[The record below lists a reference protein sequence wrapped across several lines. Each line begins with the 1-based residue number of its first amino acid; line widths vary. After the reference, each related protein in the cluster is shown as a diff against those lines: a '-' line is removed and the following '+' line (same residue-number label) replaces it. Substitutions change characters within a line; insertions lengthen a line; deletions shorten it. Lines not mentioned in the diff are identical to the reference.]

1 MLRLTRWTMAHRR
14 TVVVLWIALA
24 LGLLAGSQALGTRA
38 SNDFSLPGT
47 PSQRAVDLLQSRF
60 PAQAGDSDQIVFRSR
75 AGATTAPAVRGVVV
89 PLLERVGRLPHV
101 TAVAS
106 PYAPGT
112 HAVSKDGTVAFATVT
127 FDEPAA
133 QLPKAAVE
141 RVIATAEAVRSPGLQ
156 VELGGQAIEQVEQTS
171 IGSATAVGLI
181 AAIVILLIALGSFI
195 AMGLPIISALL
206 GLGVGLGLIGLA
218 SRVVNLPSV
227 ASELALLIGL
237 GVGID
242 YALFIV
248 TRYRDA
254 YRENGGDVHA
264 AIELAMNS
272 AGRAVVFAGTTVVI
286 ALLGMFLLGVN
297 FLNGMAI
304 AASLGVIAVLAAS
317 LTLLP
322 ALLSITGARVG
333 KTRARARSRQGASN
347 QKPSTTPAFWARW
360 VGAIQRRPVL
370 AAVAA
375 TLLML
380 TLAAPVLGL
389 RFGNSDA
396 GNDPAG
402 QTSRQAY
409 DLLARGFGPGFNGP
423 LLLAVQLPGPGQTG
437 ALTRLRSAVAH
448 NPGVA
453 AVAPAQLNPARDV
466 AEIAAYPTTS
476 PQSEQTATLVNQ
488 LRDQVIPPIA
498 KATGATVDIGG
509 NTASGIDFSHVLSS
523 KLPLFIGIVVAL
535 SALLLMIVFRSLL
548 IPLQGAA
555 MNLLSIGASLG
566 VTQAI
571 FQRGWLGGLIG
582 IQPGPIGAFIP
593 VFLFAIVF
601 GLSMDY
607 EVFLVSRIHEQ
618 WLRRHDSSAAIREGF
633 TRTGRV
639 ITAAG
644 AVMVL
649 VFASFATNPGL
660 DLKLFGIA
668 LATAVLLD
676 AFVVRMILLPAVLQ
690 LLGRRTWAFP
700 TWLDRRLP
708 HLAIEPA
715 AETGPPPAP
724 TPIPALEGAT

>member
-1 MLRLTRWTMAHRR
+1 MLRLTRWTMAHRW
-14 TVVVLWIALA
+14 TVVVMWIALA
-24 LGLLAGSQALGTRA
+24 LGLLSGSHALGTRA

-47 PSQRAVDLLQSRF
+47 PSQRAVDLLKSRF

-75 AGATTAPAVRGVVV
+75 ASAVTAPAVRGVVD

-106 PYAPGT
+106 PYAPGA
-112 HAVSKDGTVAFATVT
+112 HAIAKDGTIAFATVT

-133 QLPKAAVE
+133 QLPKAAVD
-141 RVIATAEAVRSPGLQ
+141 RVIATAQAARSPGLQ

-218 SRVVNLPSV
+218 SQVVNLPSV

-254 YRENGGDVHA
+254 YRENGGDVHS

-286 ALLGMFLLGVN
+286 ALLGMFLLGIN
-297 FLNGMAI
+297 FLDGMAI
-304 AASLGVIAVLAAS
+304 AASLGVLAVLAAS

-322 ALLSITGARVG
+322 ALLAITGARVG
-333 KTRARARSRQGASN
+333 RTRTRAIARDRAAGRTR
-347 QKPSTTPAFWARW
+347 PAFWARW

-375 TLLML
+375 TVLML
-380 TLAAPVLGL
+380 TLAAPVVGL

-423 LLLAVQLPGPGQTG
+423 LLLAVQLPAPGQTG

-448 NPGVA
+448 TPGVA

-466 AEIAAYPTTS
+466 AEVAAYPTTS
-476 PQSEQTATLVNQ
+476 PQSEQTAALVNQ
-488 LRDQVIPPIA
+488 LRDRVIPPIA
-498 KATGATVDIGG
+498 KATHATVDVGG
-509 NTASGIDFSHVLSS
+509 TTASGIDFSHVLSS

-618 WLRRHDSSAAIREGF
+618 WLQRRDSSAAIREGF

-660 DLKLFGIA
+660 DLKLFGVA

-690 LLGRRTWAFP
+690 LLGRRTWVLP

-715 AETGPPPAP
+715 AETGPPPPP
-724 TPIPALEGAT
+724 TPIPALEGAR